1 MADKPT
7 KERHFEIAIEAWLLE
22 HAGYHHAAPS
32 QFDPAL
38 ALDQTTLLAFLKESQ
53 PDTYNTLAKG
63 YGPDRVDSAIIRRI
77 AAECDARGL
86 LDVLRK
92 GVKDQGQ
99 HLQLAYFKPPT
110 SLNPDTEKRYQQNR
124 LTVMRQ
130 VPFDTKARS
139 TLDMLLSLN
148 GLPIATVELKN
159 PFTGQRTADAIK
171 QYIQDRVPTAQTPLL
186 QFKKRALV
194 HFAVDPDEVFMAT
207 RLAGNKTRFL
217 PFNTGNQGGKGN
229 STEHTYST
237 GYTTGYLWEKIW
249 HRDSWLD
256 IIHRFISVEN
266 KEGKEALIF
275 PRYHQLI
282 ATRKLLDAT
291 RDNGAGENYLIQ
303 HSAGSGK
310 TNTISWTAHQLA
322 SLHDQDNQPI
332 FSSVIVVS
340 DRRNL
345 DKQLQESIFDIEHK
359 HGLVARIDEK
369 KHAADLAEELN
380 QGSKIIITT
389 LQKFSFLMGKVKDLS
404 DKRFAVIVDEAH
416 SSQSGRSAGS
426 LRGVLGGGLGNQA
439 LNEKENLN
447 KEESL
452 NEEETLVQAENQD
465 RSEPE
470 PPSLEDLVLAE
481 AKSRGRQSNISF
493 YAFTATPKHK
503 TLEMFG
509 VPGDDG
515 KPKPFHLYSMRQAIE
530 EHFILD
536 VLEHYTTYNSY
547 FKLSKAVEE
556 DPELD
561 NKKAKKAIAR
571 FMSLHPHNLAQ
582 KTEIMV
588 EHFRR
593 FTSKKIKGQA
603 KAMLVTRSRLHAV
616 RYKRAFDDYL
626 KKQGTG
632 NIKTLVA
639 FSGVVQDPNEPD
651 TEGGCRQLS
660 EESLNGFKE
669 KELPQRFASPD
680 YQLLIV
686 AEKYQ
691 TGFDQPLL
699 HTMFVDKPLSGLKA
713 VQTLSRLN
721 RSANNKSD
729 TFILD
734 FANTVEEIQE
744 AFKPYF
750 QSTAIDQPTE
760 PNQIYTLLRAIQT
773 LPVIRSSDVNEF
785 SRIYF
790 KPQARQSKRDN
801 GALYKWIA
809 PAVQRYHD
817 EYRDRSSK
825 VGAKAG
831 EEKYLEQGEQ
841 FKADLRSFI
850 RLYAFISQIIDWQD
864 TELEKYYAYSLYLL
878 TKLPCQSDA
887 GMLDLNDKL
896 TLASYR
902 NEKTFEGNAA
912 LEIGEKAPP
921 VYGPSAVGTG
931 RGKEPEK
938 SALSALLAQ
947 INSRFGT
954 DWTDKDGLFLAQIV
968 GDLAQDERLQQQA
981 QANSQEQFSPV
992 FEPEAIK
999 AIVARQDR
1007 NAKIVKHFMT
1017 NGELRQTLLAFLL
1030 HDVYA
1035 QANKTNKT
1043 NKVNKVSLIDQS
1055 R

>member
-1 MADKPT
+1 MADKPN
-7 KERHFEIAIEAWLLE
+7 KESHFEIAIEAWLLE
-22 HAGYHHAAPS
+22 HAGYQHAAPS

-38 ALDQTTLLAFLKESQ
+38 ALDKTTLMAFLKESQ
-53 PDTYNTLAKG
+53 PETYDALAKS
-63 YGPDRVDSAIIRRI
+63 YGPNKADSAIVQRI

-86 LDVLRK
+86 LDVLRN
-92 GVKDQGQ
+92 GVKDRGQ

-110 SLNPDTEKRYQQNR
+110 SLNPDTEKRYSQNR

-159 PFTGQRTADAIK
+159 PFTGQQTVHAIK
-171 QYIQDRVPTAQTPLL
+171 QYIENRVPTTRTPLL

-194 HFAVDPDEVFMAT
+194 HFAVDPDEVFMTT
-207 RLAGNKTRFL
+207 RLAGSATYFL

-229 STEHTYST
+229 PTEHDYST
-237 GYTTGYLWEKIW
+237 GYTSGYLWEEIW
-249 HRDSWLD
+249 QRDSWLD
-256 IIHRFISVEN
+256 IIHRFIHLEE
-266 KEGKEALIF
+266 KERSDPRTGKKKTTETLIF

-291 RDNGAGENYLIQ
+291 RDKGAGENYLIQ

-322 SLHDQDNQPI
+322 SLHDQENQPI

-345 DKQLQESIFDIEHK
+345 DKQLQDSIYQIEHK
-359 HGLVARIDEK
+359 HGLVVLIDEK

-380 QGSKIIITT
+380 RGSKIIITT

-426 LRGVLGGGLGNQA
+426 LRGVLGGGLGNAA
-439 LNEKENLN
+439 LNVA
-447 KEESL
+447 L
-452 NEEETLVQAENQD
+452 NEEETLAQAENLD

-470 PPSLEDLVLAE
+470 PPSLEDLVLEE
-481 AKSRGRQSNISF
+481 AKSRGRQANISF

-509 VPGDDG
+509 VPAADG
-515 KPKPFHLYSMRQAIE
+515 RPAPFHLYSMRQAIE
-530 EHFILD
+530 EKFILD
-536 VLEHYTTYNSY
+536 VLRHYSTYNSY
-547 FKLSKAVEE
+547 FKLSKAVED

-561 NKKAKKAIAR
+561 SKKAKKAIAR
-571 FMSLHPHNLAQ
+571 FMSLHPHNLSQ

-593 FTSKKIKGQA
+593 FTKSKINGQA

-616 RYKRAFDDYL
+616 RYKRAFDRYL
-626 KKQGTG
+626 ADQGYQD
-632 NIKTLVA
+632 IKVLVA
-639 FSGVVQDPNEPD
+639 FSGLVQDPNEPD
-651 TEGGCRQLS
+651 LDGGCRQLS

-669 KELPQRFASPD
+669 KELPQRFASPE

-721 RSANNKSD
+721 RSAKDKGD

-734 FANTVEEIQE
+734 FANRVEDIQE
-744 AFKPYF
+744 AFTPYF
-750 QSTAIDQPTE
+750 QSTEIDQPTE

-773 LPVIRSSDVNEF
+773 PPVIRPSDVDEF
-785 SRIYF
+785 ARIYF
-790 KPQARQSKRDN
+790 KPQARQSKRDH

-809 PAVQRYHD
+809 PAVQRYQD
-817 EYRDRSSK
+817 EYRDST
-825 VGAKAG
+825 AKAG

-841 FKADLRSFI
+841 LKADLRSFT

-864 TELEKYYAYSLYLL
+864 TELERNYAYGLHLL
-878 TKLPCQSDA
+878 AKLPYRSDA
-887 GMLDLNDKL
+887 GMLDLDDEL
-896 TLASYR
+896 ALASYR

-912 LEIGEKAPP
+912 LEIGEKAAPL
-921 VYGPSAVGTG
+921 YGPSAVGTG
-931 RGKEPEK
+931 RAKELEQSP
-938 SALSALLAQ
+938 LSVLIAH
-947 INSRFGT
+947 INSRFKT
-954 DWTDKDGLFLAQIV
+954 DWTAEDGLLVVQVI
-968 GDLAQDERLQQQA
+968 GDLAQDERLRQQA
-981 QANSQEQFSPV
+981 QANSAEQFSPV

-1007 NAKIVKHFMT
+1007 NAKIVKDFMT
-1017 NGELRQTLLAFLL
+1017 NGALRQELLAFLL
-1030 HDVYA
+1030 HEVYA
-1035 QANKTNKT
+1035 KAHGADHRLGQ
-1043 NKVNKVSLIDQS
+1043 
-1055 R
+1055 